1 MIPLIII
8 YSFHIFVVFIF
19 RLYSWWNIWSNLLWW
34 KFSPMIEQ
42 ELLEK
47 YHSLDQMKSVFT
59 SILIYYNEAHTQENY
74 SESWSFEIEFWQSLI
89 FQKGF
94 SLLWDYFVEKIV
106 FYVPYFSI
114 LCHLKLLWS
123 KDQNPA
129 VEVALCSGGNS
140 YVFQL

>member
-1 MIPLIII
+1 
-8 YSFHIFVVFIF
+8 
-19 RLYSWWNIWSNLLWW
+19 
-34 KFSPMIEQ
+34 MIEQ